1 MKKILV
7 IGSGGREYI
16 ICKQLL
22 KSQSKIELFAI
33 PGNAGIAEIAVVVD
47 DIDINKNSEIV
58 NFCKINKIDL
68 VIIGPEQP
76 LVNGLVDELLN
87 NNIKAFGPNKNA
99 SKLEGSKIFMKEL
112 VSKNSI
118 PTAHYQ
124 LFDDEKLAVEY
135 LKTVDFP
142 IVIKTDGLASGKG
155 VFIAKNFTEASN
167 NVKELFLGKF
177 GDAGKRIII
186 EEFLDGFEVSY
197 FVICDGKN
205 FIPLGFAHDHKR
217 VGDNDT
223 GPNTGGMGSYS
234 PSPFVDKNLEEKIIR
249 KIIRPT
255 LKGLENINHS
265 FVGILFAGL
274 MIVKNEPK
282 LLEFNIRFGD
292 PEAQVIIPKIKTPLL
307 EIINAAIDQNLD
319 KIKIE
324 FDEQSK
330 FVCVVLSANGYPEKY
345 QKGSI
350 IEISDNI
357 NNQQDISIIH
367 CGTSRDKSGN
377 LIANGG
383 RVLNVLVNARNFHD
397 ARVKAYQAIKQ
408 INWKDCYYRSDIAK
422 KAENF

>member
-124 LFDDEKLAVEY
+124 LFDDEKLAIEY

-155 VFIAKNFTEASN
+155 VFIAKNFAEASN
-167 NVKELFLGKF
+167 NVK
-177 GDAGKRIII
+177 D
-186 EEFLDGFEVSY
+186 
-197 FVICDGKN
+197 
-205 FIPLGFAHDHKR
+205 
-217 VGDNDT
+217 
-223 GPNTGGMGSYS
+223 
-234 PSPFVDKNLEEKIIR
+234 
-249 KIIRPT
+249 
-255 LKGLENINHS
+255 
-265 FVGILFAGL
+265 
-274 MIVKNEPK
+274 
-282 LLEFNIRFGD
+282 FN
-292 PEAQVIIPKIKTPLL
+292 
-307 EIINAAIDQNLD
+307 
-319 KIKIE
+319 
-324 FDEQSK
+324 
-330 FVCVVLSANGYPEKY
+330 
-345 QKGSI
+345 
-350 IEISDNI
+350 
-357 NNQQDISIIH
+357 
-367 CGTSRDKSGN
+367 
-377 LIANGG
+377 
-383 RVLNVLVNARNFHD
+383 
-397 ARVKAYQAIKQ
+397 
-408 INWKDCYYRSDIAK
+408 
-422 KAENF
+422 